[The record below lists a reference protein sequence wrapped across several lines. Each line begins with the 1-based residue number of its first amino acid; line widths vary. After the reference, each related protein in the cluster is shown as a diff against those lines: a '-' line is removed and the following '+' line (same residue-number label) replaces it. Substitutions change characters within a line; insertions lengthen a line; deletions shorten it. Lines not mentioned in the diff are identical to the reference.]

1 MKTTLIIICLIITLV
16 VIALLSACLFLE
28 RKGKKKA
35 KSTTPDPDP
44 ANDTPE
50 EESSE
55 GSQDQSE
62 TKPDPEPTPKP
73 CDCPEKGAKDDAAAA
88 LKAAEEVKAENSKL
102 REELEAQ
109 KAEAEANAKKISDL
123 EKANTVGYQSAVDAA
138 KAALRNLVRERD
150 RLLNRV
156 EYLSTSKKEVLEKN
170 LAKIRDKFAK
180 LLRAWEDAKTE
191 TAFASEELESLGRT
205 AREQNGGSDAETVEA
220 AGSASEAAKAK
231 LKAAELYEDE
241 CRQAAFGNANGEIVG
256 EDGKPTKAPAVL
268 LDEAEASLEANAIEI
283 EELNKKIDKLNEEIA
298 ELEAKIAKA

>member
-1 MKTTLIIICLIITLV
+1 MKTALIIACLAITLV
-16 VIALLSACLFLE
+16 VIALLSAALYLE
-28 RKGKKKA
+28 KKGKKA
-35 KSTTPDPDP
+35 KSTTSTPTP
-44 ANDTPE
+44 NDTPEE

-55 GSQDQSE
+55 GSKAQ
-62 TKPDPEPTPKP
+62 PEPKP
-73 CDCPEKGAKDDAAAA
+73 EPAPCNNCPEEGS
-88 LKAAEEVKAENSKL
+88 KAEIEKL

-109 KAEAEANAKKISDL
+109 KAKVSNL

-138 KAALRNLVRERD
+138 KSALRNLVRERD

-170 LAKIRDKFAK
+170 LAKIRDDFAK

-231 LKAAELYEDE
+231 LVAAELYEDK

-256 EDGKPTKAPAVL
+256 KDGKPTKAPAVL
-268 LDEAEASLEANAIEI
+268 LDEAEASLEANATEI